1 MPPSQMAAMHHNQTP
16 QIGMVHPMQIPA
28 QQLAHHQQPQQFEER
43 HSINMPRKSFNSI
56 KLFYYFRLD
65 KIRTYLQNILHI
77 FIVAIFSAPPAPHEM
92 PELAQHHIGLHTLS
106 RNMPRPG
113 SQSPPLP
120 PPPVEHDEHAE
131 FGRPR
136 QQSLVAPIVPDDQN
150 LPGWVPK
157 NYIEKGNIFK

>member
-1 MPPSQMAAMHHNQTP
+1 MP
-16 QIGMVHPMQIPA
+16 
-28 QQLAHHQQPQQFEER
+28 
-43 HSINMPRKSFNSI
+43 
-56 KLFYYFRLD
+56 D
-65 KIRTYLQNILHI
+65 
-77 FIVAIFSAPPAPHEM
+77 
-92 PELAQHHIGLHTLS
+92 QHHIGLHTLS

-120 PPPVEHDEHAE
+120 PPPEEHAD

-157 NYIEKGNIFK
+157 NYIEKGEKGEKKSKWRVGPKSIKSEEDLKVRFGRAAHDQDMPKS